1 MLCLRNAFM
10 NHSNQKL
17 IFNVE
22 MKESAHE
29 ESEFSDSGSRAG
41 AETTQ
46 QDEEEAA
53 DEAFGIKIYYAN
65 AIPIGLE

>member
-1 MLCLRNAFM
+1 M

-17 IFNVE
+17 IFNIE

-46 QDEEEAA
+46 QDEEEEEAA
-53 DEAFGIKIYYAN
+53 DEAFGIKIYYAY
-65 AIPIGLE
+65 ASQISLE

>member
-1 MLCLRNAFM
+1 
-10 NHSNQKL
+10 
-17 IFNVE
+17 

-46 QDEEEAA
+46 QDEEEEEAA
-53 DEAFGIKIYYAN
+53 DEAFGKKSFIQMPVRSVWN
-65 AIPIGLE
+65 D

>member
-1 MLCLRNAFM
+1 
-10 NHSNQKL
+10 
-17 IFNVE
+17 

-46 QDEEEAA
+46 QDEEEEEAA
-53 DEAFGIKIYYAN
+53 DEAFGIKIYYAY
-65 AIPIGLE
+65 ASQISLE

>member
-1 MLCLRNAFM
+1 M

-17 IFNVE
+17 IFNIE
-22 MKESAHE
+22 MKEFAHE

-46 QDEEEAA
+46 QDGEEEAA
-53 DEAFGIKIYYAN
+53 TDEAFGKKSIRQMAVRSVWNY
-65 AIPIGLE
+65 